1 MNIHNVISYVHNFDL
16 SDKFQVV
23 FEAHGSSYLIGKAT
37 KSISYLTQMDWP
49 QVYVQQQIKLL
60 CVQSVSS
67 M

>member
-23 FEAHGSSYLIGKAT
+23 FEAHGSSLFIYLFH
-37 KSISYLTQMDWP
+37 YNLTECLIREYI
-49 QVYVQQQIKLL
+49 YV
-60 CVQSVSS
+60 

>member
-23 FEAHGSSYLIGKAT
+23 FEAHGSSYLLIENYRSEIIVTEG
-37 KSISYLTQMDWP
+37 LNNDW
-49 QVYVQQQIKLL
+49 
-60 CVQSVSS
+60 